1 MLSGDRP
8 ETDPSRDELG
18 YKVLSEQIAKSIC
31 KMSPPD
37 GLVIGLYGEWG
48 SGKSTVLNFIEHFI
62 DKDPDLADKPIV
74 IRFNP
79 WWFSGHEDLA
89 RLCLEQLAA
98 QLGSESKQL
107 KKAGK
112 WLKTLA
118 NTVAEC
124 PIPVNIGGFGVSIN
138 SKEAAKAIGEHLSQK
153 EDIPDLKEKISNCID
168 LSQQRLAVFVDDID
182 RLSAEEIRQLFR
194 VIKAL
199 GDFRNVIY
207 LLAFDKKVVTAALG
221 SVQGISGDDYLEKIV
236 QVPFELQLPNIS
248 GLRRM
253 FLAGVERVLKNVDE
267 KRFDQTYFGNVL
279 HSGVF
284 HYLRTPRDV
293 VRLVNS
299 MLVTFPAVEDDVNP
313 VDFIAVETLRIF
325 APAAYDSIR
334 SNKDYFA
341 GHGDKK
347 GWHGPTQDQLK
358 EFHNA
363 WITGIAETDRE
374 EVKDLLKRIFPKLE
388 SVWGNTTYG
397 SNFLTGW
404 RKEYRVCSPDR
415 FDVYFRFG
423 LPDGTVSRAQLQTLL
438 SASGDRAAFCR
449 ELLKFADMK
458 SPTGRT
464 YIPQVLEQL
473 CDHVDDFDQKNIP
486 DVLWSLLQVGDD
498 LVRIEDESRDIFDFN
513 THWRIAWLFFPLYK
527 RLDTA
532 TQFPA
537 LKSAMD
543 DGKALHTMTNV
554 IRALGREHGKY
565 DPGNNPKP
573 AQPLVSKKQLSE
585 LEGICC
591 KKIATAIRAG
601 DKNVQRWLPYLLFF
615 YQSNVGKK
623 QFEDLLNELLQNQ
636 EMLSGLLEAY
646 TQTVYSS
653 TMGDKVGR
661 KSVVFDVDGL
671 CKLIEPQKLSAA
683 LKKSLAQL
691 SEEQKIKAEQAIDE
705 LERKIKEDG
714 KLGKAA
720 SKKATRPANS
730 KSQSGRPKG
739 KA

>member
-8 ETDPSRDELG
+8 ETDPNRDELG
-18 YKVLSEQIAKSIC
+18 YKFLSEQIAKSIC

-37 GLVIGLYGEWG
+37 GLVIGLYGQWG

-98 QLGSESKQL
+98 KLGSESKHL

-124 PIPVNIGGFGVSIN
+124 PIPVNVGGFGVSIN
-138 SKEAAKAIGEHLSQK
+138 SKEAAKALGEHLSQK
-153 EDIPDLKEKISNCID
+153 EDIPELKEKISNCID
-168 LSQQRLAVFVDDID
+168 MSQQRLAVFVDDID

-236 QVPFELQLPNIS
+236 QVPFELPLPNVS

-253 FLAGVERVLKNVDE
+253 FLAGVDRVLKNVDE

-341 GHGDKK
+341 GHGDRK
-347 GWHGPTQDQLK
+347 GWQGPTSEQLK
-358 EFHNA
+358 EFHNN
-363 WITGIAETDRE
+363 WINGVSEADRE
-374 EVKDLLKRIFPKLE
+374 TVKDLLKRIFPKLE

-397 SNFLTGW
+397 SDFLTNW

-423 LPDGTVSRAQLQTLL
+423 LPDGTVSRAQVQTLL
-438 SASGDRAAFCR
+438 SASGDRSAFCR
-449 ELLKFADMK
+449 ELVKFADMK

-473 CDHVDDFDQKNIP
+473 RDHVDEFDRKNIP

-498 LVRIEDESRDIFDFN
+498 LVRIEDESGDIFDVD

-532 TQFPA
+532 TQFPS
-537 LKSAMD
+537 LKSAME

-565 DPGNNPKP
+565 DPGNSPKP
-573 AQPLVSKKQLSE
+573 DHTLVSEKQLGD
-585 LEGICC
+585 LEVICC
-591 KKIATAIRAG
+591 KKIAAALGAG
-601 DKNVQRWLPYLLFF
+601 DKNVRRWLPYLLFF
-615 YQSNVGKK
+615 YKSNVSTK
-623 QFEDLLNELLQNQ
+623 QFGDLLNDLLQNQ
-636 EMLSGLLEAY
+636 AMLLGLLEAY
-646 TQTVYSS
+646 TQTVY
-653 TMGDKVGR
+653 TTTLGDKVSR
-661 KSVVFDVDGL
+661 KSVVFDVGGL
-671 CKLIEPQKLSAA
+671 CELIEPQRILASLKTCLS
-683 LKKSLAQL
+683 QL
-691 SEEQKIKAEQAIDE
+691 SEEQKKRAEQAIEE
-705 LERKIKEDG
+705 LDKRIKED
-714 KLGKAA
+714 KHVAEASSDNAA
-720 SKKATRPANS
+720 RPNSEAQPGQSKE
-730 KSQSGRPKG
+730 KG
-739 KA
+739 